1 MDKSKKLHLG
11 CGTKILDGFLNID
24 IRPLPGVDIISTI
37 DHLPMFEDNSID
49 LIYCCHVLEH
59 IPRNELGKILAEWR
73 RILKPNGVLRI
84 AVPNFEAVVEHYKI
98 HADLPKLIGLLYG
111 GQTYKENFHYNIWD
125 FNTLKGVFENAG
137 FHSVVRYDWRDTE
150 HATVDDYSQAYL
162 PHMDK
167 ENGILMSLNVECR
180 K

>member
-1 MDKSKKLHLG
+1 MNKLKKLHLG
-11 CGTKILDGFLNID
+11 SGTKILDGFLNID
-24 IRPLPGVDIISTI
+24 IRPLPGVDIVSTI
-37 DHLPMFEDNSID
+37 DNLPMFEDNSID

-59 IPRNELGKILAEWR
+59 VPRNELGNILTEWR
-73 RILKPNGVLRI
+73 RILKPDGKLRI

-98 HADLPKLIGLLYG
+98 YTDLPKLIGLLYG

-125 FNTLKGVFENAG
+125 FKALKESLEKVG
-137 FHSVVRYDWRDTE
+137 FNYVVRYDWRDTE
-150 HATVDDYSQAYL
+150 HATIDDYSQAYL

-167 ENGILMSLNVECR
+167 ETGILMSLNVECR